1 MGMQKKTARSIIS
14 MILTLSLL
22 LTGCGTGKAPETAT
36 TTQSAAATSEPS
48 QAIAESTAAPRQV
61 LAQGITDDEI
71 LIGSTFGDSGNF
83 AAIGVPAL
91 AAFEA
96 VLNRVNANGGIGGRK
111 LVLVHYDDQ
120 WDAANAKALTE
131 KLVEEDKVFAL
142 SLEGSPVII
151 SSLDYIKQQGI
162 PLVYAAT
169 GLNVLYSE
177 NTPESNIFPVQPEY
191 KQDGRFLAARVFH
204 EALFGANKD
213 QKLAPDAMIGV
224 MYANND
230 TGNNLLEGVM
240 AEAEA
245 EGKTNQII
253 AEVVT
258 ADTYATAIQKFKDQG
273 VGVVI
278 MLINDGKGV
287 VAAMD
292 DTQFEVPVLGYYG
305 ASANTAWSAETYKPT
320 RPMYAT
326 CWADYSTEKA
336 IAALEDFYDA
346 LTYGDIDEATK
357 VSYKENNY
365 ARAGYISA
373 IVLTEGLKR
382 LEASGMDYSWEN
394 FIKCMEDGRF
404 DLITGSYV
412 DFSNGQRLG
421 SVEECLFEY
430 YTETGT
436 DGKPAIT
443 AKTILPFE
451 TMDVITAK

>member
-1 MGMQKKTARSIIS
+1 MSIQKKIVLSTIS
-14 MILTLSLL
+14 MILTLALL
-22 LTGCGTGKAPETAT
+22 LTGCGTGKTTEPAAT
-36 TTQSAAATSEPS
+36 TEAAAPT
-48 QAIAESTAAPRQV
+48 QAAAESTAVPRQV

-96 VLNRVNANGGIGGRK
+96 VLNRVNANGGIGGRM
-111 LVLVHYDDQ
+111 LVLKHYDDQ

-142 SLEGSPVII
+142 SLEGSPVVI

-177 NTPESNIFPVQPEY
+177 NDPESNIFPVQPEY
-191 KQDGRFLAARVFH
+191 KQDGRFLAARIFH

-213 QKLAPDAMIGV
+213 EKLPADAMIGV

-245 EGKTNQII
+245 EGKTSQIL

-273 VGVVI
+273 VQVVI

-292 DTQFEVPVLGYYG
+292 DAQYEVPVLGYYG
-305 ASANTAWSAETYKPT
+305 ASANTAWSAETYKET

-382 LEASGMDYSWEN
+382 LEASGLDYSWEN
-394 FIKCMEDGRF
+394 FIKCMEDGKF

-430 YTETGT
+430 YTQPGS
-436 DGKPAIT
+436 DGNPAIT

-451 TMDVITAK
+451 TMEVITAK